1 MKHSIGAIKL
11 SVNWIA
17 REENS
22 ALFQRHLHCSGLPM
36 AILATVDGEKTSG
49 GAAVL
54 PLPENNGDP
63 GEDVAG
69 TQVTTLRST
78 QKQKSTPVN
87 CAK

>member
-1 MKHSIGAIKL
+1 
-11 SVNWIA
+11 
-17 REENS
+17 
-22 ALFQRHLHCSGLPM
+22 M

-78 QKQKSTPVN
+78 QKPKSTPVN